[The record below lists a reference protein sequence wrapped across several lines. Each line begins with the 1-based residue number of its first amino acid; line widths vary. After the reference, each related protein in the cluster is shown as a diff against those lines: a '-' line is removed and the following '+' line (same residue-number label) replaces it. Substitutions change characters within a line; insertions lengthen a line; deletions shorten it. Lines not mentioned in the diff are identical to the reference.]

1 MAYRIIRQASVLFS
15 MGLIAVM
22 AVTGCE
28 TAKPDETPRLIMEQP
43 DETVVTPEQS
53 EPSGPSGPSAPR

>member
-15 MGLIAVM
+15 MGLIVVM

-43 DETVVTPEQS
+43 DETVVTPGQS